1 MVNIKMKSKFIG
13 KLIFTSL
20 LEYNPKGKNH
30 YIVIFELKEEYHY
43 GFDKVWINGIDLNGQ
58 TVHFLRSKK
67 WMYKNLEIIDAKHL
81 HKEFIA
87 NIFRNN

>member
-1 MVNIKMKSKFIG
+1 MKSKYIG
-13 KLIFTSL
+13 KLIFTKIDKY
-20 LEYNPKGKNH
+20 YNKKGKTP
-30 YIVIFELKEEYHY
+30 YIVIFELKKANENDY
-43 GFDKVWINGIDLNGQ
+43 GFNKVWLNGIDMSGQ
-58 TVHFLRSKK
+58 TIHVLRSKK